1 MAFSS
6 TPTLNFLKRMRS
18 IQSRETPRN
27 VRNRYQQN
35 NGFPQFSAVTGG
47 LDISSYTSTVLL
59 QCSRPSETDKI
70 RANGFSFARFHFV
83 RESNDT
89 FTLRLLP
96 RGTTKERVTSA
107 DISRTGGGQDE
118 KEESEDSPVPSARHH
133 RYTHSKVCA
142 LRPPR
147 TVNPILR
154 FLSSA
159 SFRSS

>member
-59 QCSRPSETDKI
+59 QCSRPSLRILAGLGVAKTKKKRAKI
-70 RANGFSFARFHFV
+70 PQSQVLDTIGTRIPRCAHSVPLEPSIRFYVFSPQHRFVLLKDH
-83 RESNDT
+83 
-89 FTLRLLP
+89 RLKYWSFIDDWLGSLK
-96 RGTTKERVTSA
+96 RG
-107 DISRTGGGQDE
+107 
-118 KEESEDSPVPSARHH
+118 
-133 RYTHSKVCA
+133 
-142 LRPPR
+142 
-147 TVNPILR
+147 
-154 FLSSA
+154 
-159 SFRSS
+159 